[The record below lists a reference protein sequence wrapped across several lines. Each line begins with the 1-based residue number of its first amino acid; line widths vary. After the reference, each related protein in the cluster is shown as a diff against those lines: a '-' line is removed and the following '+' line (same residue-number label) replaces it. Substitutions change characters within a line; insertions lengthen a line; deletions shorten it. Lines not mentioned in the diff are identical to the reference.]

1 MCGDTDGTERR
12 QSGVKMSDRLDGIEV
27 FVQAAQ
33 AGSFVVAAE
42 RLKLSRSAV
51 GKVIARLEQ
60 RLGVRLFHRTTRRQS
75 LTEDGQAYYERCVR
89 ALAELDAAEAA
100 LDGGHREPRGRLRVS
115 MPVLFGRYC
124 VAPLLRELA
133 QAHPQLQVDL
143 SFSDRLVD
151 VIEEGFDLAIR
162 LGPLDDSASFVA
174 RSLGRQGVG
183 ICASPAYLAA
193 RGTPRTAE
201 EFEGHAAI
209 TYARNGHELAW
220 TVTAADGSLREV
232 RPGGRLR
239 MDDLQAIA
247 DAARAGVGLA
257 LLPCWLMAPYIRAG
271 ELVLVM
277 DSRQVQG
284 NDIHAVWPRS
294 RHLPSKTRA
303 AIDALVA
310 GVPRAMGAE
319 GTGAVAC
326 LPRANAAP
334 APVRARGAAATA

>member
-1 MCGDTDGTERR
+1 MA
-12 QSGVKMSDRLDGIEV
+12 DRFDGIEV

-60 RLGVRLFHRTTRRQS
+60 RLGVRLFQRTTRRQS
-75 LTEDGQAYYERCVR
+75 LTEDGQAFYERCVR
-89 ALAELDAAEAA
+89 ALGELEAAEAA
-100 LDGGHREPRGRLRVS
+100 LDGGRSEPRGRLRVS

-133 QAHPQLQVDL
+133 EAHPQLQVDL

-151 VIEEGFDLAIR
+151 MIDEGFDLAIR

-174 RSLGRQGVG
+174 RPLGRQGVG

-193 RGTPRTAE
+193 HGTPRAAE
-201 EFEGHAAI
+201 DYLGHAAI
-209 TYARNGHELAW
+209 TYARNGQELPW
-220 TVTAADGSLREV
+220 TVAAEDGSLREL
-232 RPGGRLR
+232 RLGGRLR

-247 DAARAGVGLA
+247 DAARAGAGLA
-257 LLPCWLMAPYIRAG
+257 LLPCWLMAPYIRSG
-271 ELVLVM
+271 ELALVM

-284 NDIHAVWPRS
+284 ADIHAVWPRS

-319 GTGAVAC
+319 GTGVMPC
-326 LPRANAAP
+326 LPRAPAAP
-334 APVRARGAAATA
+334 RASRAPGAVATV